1 MKEKILYVIA
11 TKEYHNGFK
20 FITKRGELTDN
31 FEEAEQFE
39 SIDDAV
45 SIEIDLDDSDDFK
58 IMELKVQYF
67 LSDLKRKEN
76 KR

>member
-1 MKEKILYVIA
+1 MKSKILYVIA

-20 FITKRGELTDN
+20 FITKRGELTEN

-39 SIDDAV
+39 SIDGAV
-45 SIEIDLDDSDDFK
+45 SIEMELDNPDDFK
-58 IMELKVQYF
+58 IMELKMQYF